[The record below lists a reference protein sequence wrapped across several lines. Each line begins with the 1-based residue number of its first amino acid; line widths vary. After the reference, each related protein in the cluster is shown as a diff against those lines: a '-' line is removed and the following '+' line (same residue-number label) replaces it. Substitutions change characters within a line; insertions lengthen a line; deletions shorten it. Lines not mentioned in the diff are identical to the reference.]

1 MRRLCEMRKPIV
13 VIGIVL
19 ILVSIAWFLP
29 TFIYPGL
36 GLFLCMTCSI
46 FFIMGVILVVK
57 GLTLR

>member
-1 MRRLCEMRKPIV
+1 MRKPIV

-19 ILVSIAWFLP
+19 ILASIAWFLP

-57 GLTLR
+57 GMTLR